1 MLRKIFIILHN
12 FIKSLNKNEFL
23 EIFLVPL
30 LITVILYLFF
40 NNEFNN
46 KFNDFLKFASNFNDT
61 VISISSL
68 LSAFGLAAVSILITS
83 SNENVNKADTINT
96 NRKDR
101 NNKPVSYYKL
111 QIYRSFFSLI
121 VQIIL
126 LGISIV
132 FKFLYEICLGV
143 QILFYFEVFIL
154 IVAIIS
160 QLLTIV
166 SMYYLFVKI
175 KK

>member
-12 FIKSLNKNEFL
+12 FVKSLNKNEFL
-23 EIFLVPL
+23 EIFLAPL
-30 LITVILYLFF
+30 LVTVILYVF
-40 NNEFNN
+40 FNN
-46 KFNDFLKFASNFNDT
+46 KFNDFFKFASNFNDT

-96 NRKDR
+96 QRKDR
-101 NNKPVSYYKL
+101 NNKPVSYYRL

-121 VQIIL
+121 IQMIL
-126 LGISIV
+126 LGIAVI
-132 FKFLYEICLGV
+132 FKFLCEISLGV
-143 QILFYFEVFIL
+143 RILFYFEVFIL
-154 IVAIIS
+154 LIAIFS
-160 QLLTIV
+160 QLLTII

>member
-12 FIKSLNKNEFL
+12 FIKSLNKNEFI
-23 EIFLVPL
+23 EIFLMPL
-30 LITVILYLFF
+30 LITVILYVF
-40 NNEFNN
+40 FNN
-46 KFNDFLKFASNFNDT
+46 KFNDFFQFASNFNDT

-83 SNENVNKADTINT
+83 SNENVNKADETNT

-101 NNKPVSYYKL
+101 NNKPVSYYRL

-121 VQIIL
+121 VQMIL
-126 LGISIV
+126 LGIAIV
-132 FKFLYEICLGV
+132 FKFLCGIGLGV
-143 QILFYFEVFIL
+143 LVLFYFEVFIL
-154 IVAIIS
+154 LVAIIS
-160 QLLTIV
+160 QLLTII